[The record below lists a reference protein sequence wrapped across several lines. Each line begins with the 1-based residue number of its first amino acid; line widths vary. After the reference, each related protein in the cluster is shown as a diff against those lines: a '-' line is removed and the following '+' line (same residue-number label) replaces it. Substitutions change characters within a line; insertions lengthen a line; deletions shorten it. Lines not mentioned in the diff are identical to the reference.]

1 MAARPTTPP
10 PAPGR
15 NHTAGTTATE
25 DDDGHRIPHHA
36 DAERA
41 LIATCLTSTKALQ
54 HALTTVTP
62 DDLYTPANRR
72 VYAAMARLHTRGE
85 PIDPITVA
93 HEVQTGDGQ
102 PGIDPAN
109 VTTYLTSLGV
119 TATSPTY
126 ARIVAAMARYRRLL
140 TAAHQLE
147 HAVRAFDDT
156 AIDQALDALTKERQ

>member
-1 MAARPTTPP
+1 MATRPTTPH
-10 PAPGR
+10 PASEP

-102 PGIDPAN
+102 AGIDPAN

-119 TATSPTY
+119 TANSPTY

>member
-1 MAARPTTPP
+1 MSRTLPTYCEHGVVTDWGDFGPEGDRVPP
-10 PAPGR
+10 HNR
-15 NHTAGTTATE
+15 
-25 DDDGHRIPHHA
+25 
-36 DAERA
+36 DAEAA
-41 LIATCLTSTKALQ
+41 LISSCLVSPNAL
-54 HALTTVTP
+54 HDALTVVAP
-62 DDLYTPANRR
+62 DDLYVPANRR
-72 VYAAMARLHTRGE
+72 VFAAMARLHTRGE

-102 PGIDPAN
+102 TGIDPAN

-119 TATSPTY
+119 TANSPTY
-126 ARIVAAMARYRRLL
+126 ARIVTAMASYRRLL

>member
-1 MAARPTTPP
+1 MSDTDGPTV
-10 PAPGR
+10 
-15 NHTAGTTATE
+15 
-25 DDDGHRIPHHA
+25 PHHP
-36 DAERA
+36 DAEAA
-41 LIATCLTSTKALQ
+41 LISSCLTSTRALD
-54 HALTTVTP
+54 HAITTVTP

-72 VYAAMARLHTRGE
+72 VYAAMIRLHTRGE

-109 VTTYLTSLGV
+109 VTSYLTALGT
-119 TATSPTY
+119 TANNPTY
-126 ARIVAAMARYRRLL
+126 ARIVATMARYRRILV
-140 TAAHQLE
+140 ACGELE

>member
-1 MAARPTTPP
+1 MSDQGDG
-10 PAPGR
+10 PAV
-15 NHTAGTTATE
+15 
-25 DDDGHRIPHHA
+25 PHHP

-41 LIATCLTSTKALQ
+41 LISSCLASPKALD
-54 HALTTVTP
+54 HAITTVTP

-72 VYAAMARLHTRGE
+72 IYAAMLRLHTRGE

-109 VTTYLTSLGV
+109 VTSYLTALGT
-119 TATSPTY
+119 TANNRTY
-126 ARIVAAMARYRRLL
+126 ARIVATMARYRRILV
-140 TAAHQLE
+140 ACGELE

-156 AIDQALDALTKERQ
+156 AIDQALDALGKER